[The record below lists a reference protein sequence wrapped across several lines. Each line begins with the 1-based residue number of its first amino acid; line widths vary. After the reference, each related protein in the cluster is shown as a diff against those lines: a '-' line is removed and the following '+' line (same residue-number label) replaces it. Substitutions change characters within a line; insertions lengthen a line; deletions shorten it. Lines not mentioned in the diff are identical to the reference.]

1 MGQIACDGINSET
14 VRKRADEV
22 LTRIPDVLGP
32 WGFDCRSIA
41 CLSER
46 LQSLHIPADDIVAI
60 FEKEKSVE
68 GTLRYLSDL
77 I

>member
-1 MGQIACDGINSET
+1 L
-14 VRKRADEV
+14 R
-22 LTRIPDVLGP
+22 
-32 WGFDCRSIA
+32 
-41 CLSER
+41 ER